1 MKKFILLLFVFIT
14 SLSFANNTKEEY
26 LSAKIIN
33 VLSKEKATE
42 EDENVEYYLN
52 LEIKILDKKYKNQI
66 INLKYPMYR
75 DKIYNLNIKKGSKI
89 VLYKYSEGDNEEYY
103 IFSFNNNIEII
114 ILLSLFLT
122 LVILISKKNG
132 IKAIFALIISLIF
145 IYKLLIPGILK
156 GYSPII
162 LAIIFSALS
171 TIITIYLNNDNNIKK
186 LVATVSTLLGVIISG
201 IISLIFVKYFNI
213 TGYSNTESYSYM
225 YILGNINLKE
235 IVSAGIIIGALGAVM
250 DIGVSISSA
259 LWELKEQNPKIT
271 EKELI
276 KSGMNI
282 GKDVIGTMVNTL
294 ILAYVGS
301 SIFTILLI
309 VAQNTEF
316 PLIRVLNTEF
326 ILIELLRGLA
336 GSIGIVVV
344 VPIATFLSSKIY
356 TRHFSKKMV

>member
-1 MKKFILLLFVFIT
+1 MKKILLLMLIFIST
-14 SLSFANNTKEEY
+14 LSFANDIKEEY

-33 VLSKEKATE
+33 ILSKEKATQ

-52 LEIKILDKKYKNQI
+52 LKIKILDKNYKNQI
-66 INLKYPMYR
+66 ITLKYPIYKN
-75 DKIYNLNIKKGSKI
+75 KIYNLNIKKGSKI
-89 VLYKYSEGDNEEYY
+89 VLYKYTEDENQEYY
-103 IFSFNNNIEII
+103 IFSFNNNVAII
-114 ILLSLFLT
+114 ILISIFLT
-122 LVILISKKNG
+122 LVVLIAKKSG
-132 IKAIFALIISLIF
+132 IKAIIALIISLLF
-145 IYKLLIPGILK
+145 VYKLLIPGILK
-156 GYSPII
+156 GYSPIV
-162 LAIIFSALS
+162 LAVIFSTLS
-171 TIITIYLNNDNNIKK
+171 TVITIYLNNDNSIKK
-186 LVATVSTLLGVIISG
+186 IVAIISTLLGVIFSG
-201 IISLIFVKYFNI
+201 IISLIFVKYLNI

-225 YILGNINLKE
+225 YILGQVNLKE

-259 LWELKEQNPKIT
+259 LWELKEQNPEMN

-276 KSGMNI
+276 NSGMNI

-309 VAQNTEF
+309 VAQNSKF

-336 GSIGIVVV
+336 GSIGIVIV

>member
-1 MKKFILLLFVFIT
+1 
-14 SLSFANNTKEEY
+14 
-26 LSAKIIN
+26 
-33 VLSKEKATE
+33 
-42 EDENVEYYLN
+42 
-52 LEIKILDKKYKNQI
+52 
-66 INLKYPMYR
+66 
-75 DKIYNLNIKKGSKI
+75 
-89 VLYKYSEGDNEEYY
+89 
-103 IFSFNNNIEII
+103 
-114 ILLSLFLT
+114 
-122 LVILISKKNG
+122 
-132 IKAIFALIISLIF
+132 
-145 IYKLLIPGILK
+145 
-156 GYSPII
+156 
-162 LAIIFSALS
+162 
-171 TIITIYLNNDNNIKK
+171 
-186 LVATVSTLLGVIISG
+186 
-201 IISLIFVKYFNI
+201 
-213 TGYSNTESYSYM
+213 M